1 MAIHSRL
8 GFIFLVWVLHIS
20 LLHCY
25 YRGHPGEAA
34 AATVTDPQEVKALK
48 TIRDKMRNRK
58 WDFSEDPCSGKG
70 SWNVSQEYETQ
81 NNLFCEMHTT
91 EGRTFFH
98 VTRIYLKSQ
107 NLTGVVPAELANL
120 TYLEEIDFSCNHL
133 NGPIPPELGSLANLR
148 NLDLYSNELSGL
160 LPQSFVKLDNLEML
174 YIQSNQLH
182 GKIPKIYG
190 YFHRLKNFVASSNN
204 FRGKIPDFIGNWKSL
219 TILRLEATSLEGP
232 IPSTFSNLIQLEDL
246 RISYLT
252 GDGSNLSFIQNLTKL
267 RTIVLRNAMLY
278 GEIPKYI
285 GDSIKPKILDLS
297 FNNLT
302 GSIPKALENTANKHQ
317 KIEYLYLG
325 NNNLMGKLQEWLSTI
340 NNVDLSYNYFSGE
353 LITNTRQVNLI
364 QNSFDS
370 NVSNGRDQAY
380 FQRGFTCR
388 DPQYTSLDINCGG
401 IPWTTYE
408 GDVNPLGPSSYFSSS
423 NGNWAVSNTGL
434 FMDAEHHKWI
444 VAGNNSQFA
453 KGINTE
459 VYGTARCSSSS
470 LRYYAL
476 CLQNGEYN
484 VQLHFAEIVISNG
497 MIFPSLGRRIFDVY
511 IQGSRRLK
519 DFNIKDAAGGS
530 SYKKVIRNFSVTV
543 TENFL
548 EIHFFWAGKGTYDIP
563 VRGTYGPLVS
573 AIKISPNFKI
583 NNTTISNGRNK
594 SNTSMIVGIVSG
606 AVIALGFTVCL
617 SFIFIRRRN
626 RMKSRSSEGNDDTEF
641 LNMDTISNT
650 FSLEM
655 IKNATSDFN
664 PENKIGEGGF
674 GTVFKGILP
683 DGKMIA
689 VKQMF
694 HNSRQGVREFLNELG
709 TISAMHHPN
718 LVELYGCCI
727 EGKELFLVYE
737 YMENNSLARVLFG
750 PQGFRLNL
758 KWPQRYNICLGVA
771 RGLAYLHEGSR
782 LKIIH
787 RDIKTTNILL
797 DQDLNPK
804 ISDFGLAKLFDQGK
818 THVNTRVA
826 GTIGYMAPEYALKG
840 HLTEKA
846 DVYSFGVVVLE
857 AVSGRTHTEKTMQAE
872 MVYLLEWTWHLYEK
886 KRLLDLVDVNLKKS
900 SYSKEEVLRVIN
912 VGLLCT
918 NGTPMERPSMSTVVE
933 MLEGK
938 IEAHV
943 SHSRPSY
950 QENWQ
955 PNIYTEEKP
964 SSRRESLSFG
974 GPSHDSSSA

>member
-1 MAIHSRL
+1 MNHLSGHIPKEL
-8 GFIFLVWVLHIS
+8 G
-20 LLHCY
+20 
-25 YRGHPGEAA
+25 
-34 AATVTDPQEVKALK
+34 
-48 TIRDKMRNRK
+48 
-58 WDFSEDPCSGKG
+58 
-70 SWNVSQEYETQ
+70 
-81 NNLFCEMHTT
+81 NL
-91 EGRTFFH
+91 
-98 VTRIYLKSQ
+98 IYLQKM
-107 NLTGVVPAELANL
+107 
-120 TYLEEIDFSCNHL
+120 
-133 NGPIPPELGSLANLR
+133 
-148 NLDLYSNELSGL
+148 DLFSNELYGQ
-160 LPQSFVKLDNLEML
+160 LPKSLVNLTRLKML
-174 YIQSNQLH
+174 YIESNQLH
-182 GKIPKIYG
+182 GKMPQIYG
-190 YFHRLKNFVASSNN
+190 HFHGLEHFVASSNN
-204 FRGKIPDFIGNWKSL
+204 FSGKIPDFIGNWRNL

-246 RISYLT
+246 RISYLI
-252 GDGSNLSFIQNLTKL
+252 GGGSNLSFMQNLTKL
-267 RTIVLRNAMLY
+267 TTIVLRSALIY
-278 GEIPKYI
+278 GEIPQYL
-285 GDSIKPKILDLS
+285 GHSIKPKILDLR

-302 GSIPKALENTANKHQ
+302 GSIPKALENMPEKRL

-325 NNNLMGKLQEWLSTI
+325 NNNLSGILQEWLSTI

-353 LITNTRQVNLI
+353 LNASWIKNEVQMNLI
-364 QNSFDS
+364 QNSFNS
-370 NVSNGRDQAY
+370 NISNGRDQAY
-380 FQRGFTCR
+380 LQRGFTCQA
-388 DPQYTSLDINCGG
+388 PQYTSVAINCGG
-401 IPWTTYE
+401 NPWGTYE
-408 GDVNPLGPSSYFSSS
+408 GDTNPLGPSSYFSSS
-423 NGNWAVSNTGL
+423 DGKWAVSNTGL
-434 FMDAEHHKWI
+434 FMDAEDHKWI
-444 VAGNNSQFA
+444 VAGDNSEID
-453 KGINTE
+453 KGTNTE
-459 VYGTARCSSSS
+459 MYGTARCAPSS

-484 VQLHFAEIVISNG
+484 VQLYFAEIVISNG
-497 MIFPSLGRRIFDVY
+497 VTFASLGRRVFDVY
-511 IQGSRRLK
+511 LQGSRRLK

>member
-148 NLDLYSNELSGL
+148 NLSFGMNNLFGSIPKELGNLTNLLKMDLYSNELSGL

-573 AIKISPNFKI
+573 AIKISP
-583 NNTTISNGRNK
+583 S
-594 SNTSMIVGIVSG
+594 
-606 AVIALGFTVCL
+606 
-617 SFIFIRRRN
+617 
-626 RMKSRSSEGNDDTEF
+626 
-641 LNMDTISNT
+641 
-650 FSLEM
+650 
-655 IKNATSDFN
+655 
-664 PENKIGEGGF
+664 
-674 GTVFKGILP
+674 
-683 DGKMIA
+683 
-689 VKQMF
+689 
-694 HNSRQGVREFLNELG
+694 
-709 TISAMHHPN
+709 
-718 LVELYGCCI
+718 
-727 EGKELFLVYE
+727 
-737 YMENNSLARVLFG
+737 